1 MKEFKLENEPKI
13 TSGFS
18 IPGGYFDTFP
28 NKIFNPLP
36 KNESKILSVFSLKKQ
51 WYLAAAA
58 IVVLMLSIPLY
69 NDYNLVQDEVDSA
82 TLENYLAYQ
91 ANISEEDIVNL
102 LDENELK
109 KINLDLKIR
118 DKDIEEIL
126 NSNINLEQYI
136 LD

>member
-1 MKEFKLENEPKI
+1 
-13 TSGFS
+13 
-18 IPGGYFDTFP
+18 
-28 NKIFNPLP
+28 
-36 KNESKILSVFSLKKQ
+36 
-51 WYLAAAA
+51 
-58 IVVLMLSIPLY
+58 MLSIPLY

-136 LD
+136 LLQVLVLQIVQILKID